1 MNHANNPLSRGGYFV
16 SRDLKSFIYAR
27 LASWRERTSKIE
39 ETVDFLVPRS
49 TCFIARHISKESPLK
64 KIFKKRLKEFQK
76 HLRERGY
83 PQNLLN
89 LTLSLSLSEIHF
101 ENKKKALQQESSRGK
116 NILPFVTQNQPSVP
130 SLKSIFMKHWQLI
143 ENQLLL
149 RQIYKEP
156 SIISHKRGKSLKDIL
171 VL

>member
-1 MNHANNPLSRGGYFV
+1 MNHANSPLSRGGYFV

-89 LTLSLSLSEIHF
+89 LTLSLSLWNTLWKQEKGTSTRIFKKEKHF
-101 ENKKKALQQESSRGK
+101 
-116 NILPFVTQNQPSVP
+116 PFVTQNQPSVP